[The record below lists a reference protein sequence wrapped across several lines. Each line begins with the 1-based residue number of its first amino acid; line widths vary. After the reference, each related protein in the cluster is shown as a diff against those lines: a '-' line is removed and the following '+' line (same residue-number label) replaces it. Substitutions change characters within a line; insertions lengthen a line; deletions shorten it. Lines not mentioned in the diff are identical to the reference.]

1 VGRFILRRLL
11 GSAVTLYVIVT
22 LSFFMMRFAPGGPFS
37 DDRNVPPQI
46 LAALEAK
53 YHLDEAL
60 PTQYVRFLAQ
70 VAQGDLGES
79 MGQRGRP
86 VTQMIA
92 NLAPQSFRLGVLALA
107 LAISVGVTLGIMSA
121 LYQNSVADYAAMAL
135 ALVGI
140 AAPTFVVAEYAV
152 RIFSLWLGWVS
163 PGQLY
168 GVTDYILPSVCLA
181 VPFIA
186 VIARLSR
193 AGMLEVLSQDYIL
206 TAKAKG
212 VAGLDVITVHALKG
226 ALLPVVT
233 YLGPAAAGILVGG
246 VVVEQIFV
254 IDGIGP
260 ELVRASF
267 GRDYPLVIGLI
278 IVYST
283 LLILFNVIVDVA
295 YAWLDPRVRLE

>member
-1 VGRFILRRLL
+1 
-11 GSAVTLYVIVT
+11 
-22 LSFFMMRFAPGGPFS
+22 
-37 DDRNVPPQI
+37 
-46 LAALEAK
+46 
-53 YHLDEAL
+53 
-60 PTQYVRFLAQ
+60 
-70 VAQGDLGES
+70 
-79 MGQRGRP
+79 
-86 VTQMIA
+86 
-92 NLAPQSFRLGVLALA
+92 
-107 LAISVGVTLGIMSA
+107 
-121 LYQNSVADYAAMAL
+121 
-135 ALVGI
+135 
-140 AAPTFVVAEYAV
+140 
-152 RIFSLWLGWVS
+152 
-163 PGQLY
+163 
-168 GVTDYILPSVCLA
+168 VTDYILPSVCLA